1 MSGSFLRK
9 SSIHR
14 MLRSHI
20 ITDAGLDPS
29 MTATTTIHS
38 IINHQTTQ
46 SRASFRFPQFFRKSR
61 EFNELSPPFFTSPSS
76 CSSSSSYSSSNAAAS
91 FVGWYLAMVKSR
103 PILTKSVTSSL
114 IYVAAD
120 FSSQTI
126 AQPVSEPYDLVRT
139 LRMAAYGMLV
149 LGPTLHYWFNFVS
162 KQFPKRDLITTFK
175 KIIMGQTIYGPAM
188 TALFFSLNACLQ
200 GENSNEIIARL
211 KRDLLPTMMNGVMY
225 WPMCDFITFKFIPV
239 HLQPLVS
246 NSFSYLWTI
255 YMTYM
260 ASLGKVGADS

>member
-14 MLRSHI
+14 LLRSHI
-20 ITDAGLDPS
+20 ITDAAVDPS

-139 LRMAAYGMLV
+139 LRMAAYG
-149 LGPTLHYWFNFVS
+149 
-162 KQFPKRDLITTFK
+162 
-175 KIIMGQTIYGPAM
+175 
-188 TALFFSLNACLQ
+188 
-200 GENSNEIIARL
+200 ENSNEIIARL

-239 HLQPLVS
+239 HLQTAGSFLCFRVTDPPDQLV
-246 NSFSYLWTI
+246 I
-255 YMTYM
+255 
-260 ASLGKVGADS
+260 VG